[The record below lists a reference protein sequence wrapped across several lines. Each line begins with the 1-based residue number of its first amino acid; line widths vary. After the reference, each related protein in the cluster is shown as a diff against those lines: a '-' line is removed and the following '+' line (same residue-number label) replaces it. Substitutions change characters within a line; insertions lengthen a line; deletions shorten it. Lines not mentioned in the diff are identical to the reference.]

1 MNKTTNSPKETKT
14 IAHELAQSLDGGEV
28 LALVGD
34 LGAGKTTFM
43 QGLAE
48 YFNIADAVSSPT
60 YTLIQEYD
68 LPDRETIKIKKLVHI
83 DCYRLDT
90 AEQLLEIGIT
100 DYFERPDVVV
110 VIEWADRAKAIIP
123 ANTTWITFDHKE
135 ENQRTITIN

>member
-1 MNKTTNSPKETKT
+1 MKKTTNSQKETKS
-14 IAHELAQSLDGGEV
+14 LAQEIAKSLGGGEV

-68 LPDRETIKIKKLVHI
+68 LSDHENIKIKKLVHI

-90 AEQLLEIGIT
+90 ADQLLEIGIS

-110 VIEWADRAKAIIP
+110 IIEWADRAKDIIP
-123 ANTTWITFDHKE
+123 ANATWIIFDHKE
-135 ENQRTITIN
+135 ENQRTITIK